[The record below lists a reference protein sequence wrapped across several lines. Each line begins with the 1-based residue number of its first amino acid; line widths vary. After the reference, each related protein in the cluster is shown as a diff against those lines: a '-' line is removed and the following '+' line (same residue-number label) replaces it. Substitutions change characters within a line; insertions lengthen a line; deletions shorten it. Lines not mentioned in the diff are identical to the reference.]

1 MHDIPGLE
9 PTAEAATQGAIATP
23 CVDSVPTT
31 DVADHETTDN
41 AAVDDDSG
49 AAKLTGNDEEN
60 DEEDDE
66 ENDEEDDEEDGEEND
81 EEDDDDTDDDDDEDE
96 ESDGFPRP
104 DRVAFWE
111 QWRWTRRRCRAC
123 DCCERP
129 CRYGPYQG
137 W

>member
-9 PTAEAATQGAIATP
+9 TTAEAATRGAIAAASVT
-23 CVDSVPTT
+23 SVPTT
-31 DVADHETTDN
+31 DTIEHDTPDNATTDSMPHVGVADGH
-41 AAVDDDSG
+41 
-49 AAKLTGNDEEN
+49 
-60 DEEDDE
+60 EEDDE
-66 ENDEEDDEEDGEEND
+66 ENDEEDDEDDD
-81 EEDDDDTDDDDDEDE
+81 EESDDDDDEDEE

-129 CRYGPYQG
+129 CRYGPYRG